1 LATKALKQ
9 HKTYKKQHMA
19 SKDLIPH
26 RFQKGKSG
34 NPNGRPRNPEL
45 PCIRSAIAAALSAPR
60 GVRGDRTALDNV
72 LERLVEMA
80 EGGNVRAAEILM
92 DRAFGRPLQSIAAEI
107 EANAPPLKIV
117 IAAHGKDL
125 PADD

>member
-1 LATKALKQ
+1 
-9 HKTYKKQHMA
+9 MA
-19 SKDLIPH
+19 GKDLIPH
-26 RFQKGKSG
+26 RFPKGKSG
-34 NPNGRPRNPEL
+34 NPKGRPRGPEL
-45 PCIRSAIAAALSAPR
+45 PSIRDAIAAALSAPR

-92 DRAFGRPLQSIAAEI
+92 DRAFGRPLQSIAANI
-107 EANAPPLKIV
+107 DGPPQPLRVYVVAENKE
-117 IAAHGKDL
+117 L

>member
-1 LATKALKQ
+1 
-9 HKTYKKQHMA
+9 
-19 SKDLIPH
+19 
-26 RFQKGKSG
+26 
-34 NPNGRPRNPEL
+34 
-45 PCIRSAIAAALSAPR
+45 
-60 GVRGDRTALDNV
+60 
-72 LERLVEMA
+72 MA

>member
-1 LATKALKQ
+1 
-9 HKTYKKQHMA
+9 MA

-26 RFQKGKSG
+26 RFPKGKSG

-45 PCIRSAIAAALSAPR
+45 PSIRDAIAAALSAPR

-107 EANAPPLKIV
+107 EGPPPPLKIV

>member
-1 LATKALKQ
+1 
-9 HKTYKKQHMA
+9 MA

-34 NPNGRPRNPEL
+34 NPKGRPRGPEL
-45 PCIRSAIAAALSAPR
+45 PSIRDAIAAALSAPR

-80 EGGNVRAAEILM
+80 EGGNVRAAETLM

-117 IAAHGKDL
+117 VVAHGKDL
-125 PADD
+125 PTDD